1 MQLNLIATE
10 ATNAVENSERKQ
22 LSILLHLIAKWHV
35 EKSVITS
42 KYMQRYLKVLF
53 TSFNGSFTV
62 YQYSNQLCKLVNVE

>member
-42 KYMQRYLKVLF
+42 KYAKISQ
-53 TSFNGSFTV
+53 SFV
-62 YQYSNQLCKLVNVE
+62 YIV